1 MGASKLDLDRVGPFL
16 LEVTEEPDGSMIRER
31 ERKRANS
38 IRDPPPQLLNISY
51 AKAKHFRVCLF
62 SISNS

>member
-38 IRDPPPQLLNISY
+38 IRDPPPAFKYFLCKS
-51 AKAKHFRVCLF
+51 KAL
-62 SISNS
+62 